1 MEKRFTLV
9 NRNCCRF
16 CQIHACDFCRIQGV
30 GQNPGG
36 RARWALF
43 QCHQDIHSE
52 DFSLCAMAES
62 GLKNRWMRP
71 WHAYKA
77 SQARLCSSTALLW
90 SSLASRHGISRL
102 PAEGEEAWG
111 PALPNP
117 GTGTRAT
124 ASVPHTVHC
133 PGDRWNISFF
143 LLSESNTQAEG
154 SFS

>member
-1 MEKRFTLV
+1 MPTKRAKLV
-9 NRNCCRF
+9 CAAPRPF
-16 CQIHACDFCRIQGV
+16 SGV
-30 GQNPGG
+30 LLPPDM
-36 RARWALF
+36 ALAG
-43 QCHQDIHSE
+43 S
-52 DFSLCAMAES
+52 
-62 GLKNRWMRP
+62 
-71 WHAYKA
+71 
-77 SQARLCSSTALLW
+77 
-90 SSLASRHGISRL
+90 

-133 PGDRWNISFF
+133 PGDRWDISFF